1 MRAIVILL
9 LCLAIPVDAR
19 AQGVPRQSGA
29 LAYRWVRDTLSGA
42 KLPRLT
48 DVRTPQAQAVNR
60 QLDSISA
67 ELRCEEAVDHSD
79 HKTEHW
85 SLSKAEYAAHG
96 VFSVYIRFGGFCG
109 GPNPIN
115 GINLSTT
122 FDLRTAKP
130 VLFRDLF
137 ADFDRDA
144 QGIVRAIFAQQTAA
158 ADTLPPS
165 WFEQLDD
172 YPDDFCL
179 QFYTTESLVETYFS
193 YTFSDSGLVVEPE
206 FSQVVRACQEPMVA
220 PYERLL
226 PFAEPGGILARV
238 AAARSSTAAR
248 STPNPESP

>member
-1 MRAIVILL
+1 MGRILFLL
-9 LCLAIPVDAR
+9 LCLAIPADAW
-19 AQGVPRQSGA
+19 AQQAPRRSPTVGF
-29 LAYRWVRDTLSGA
+29 RWVRDTLSGA

-67 ELRCEEAVDHSD
+67 ELRCEETVDHFD

-85 SLSKAEYAAHG
+85 SLSKTQYAADD

-115 GINLSTT
+115 GVNFSTT

-130 VLFRDLF
+130 VEFRDLF

-144 QGIVRAIFAQQTAA
+144 RGIVRAIFAGQTAA

-165 WFEQLDD
+165 RWDQVDD
-172 YPDDFCL
+172 DPDEFCL
-179 QFYTTESLVETYFS
+179 QFYTTESLAETYFS

-206 FSQVVRACQEPMVA
+206 FSQVVRACQDPTVA

-238 AAARSSTAAR
+238 VAARSSTAPR
-248 STPNPESP
+248 